1 MNNIPIFKKGFTIIE
16 LLAVIAIIAILVLLA
31 SPSILGKKEKAELAH
46 IKADI
51 KTTQSAVGAYL
62 LKHESLEKKVSDGEN
77 IGFEEFSVNSEKIYS
92 VRGEFNGD
100 VYNDGSLYDVSSLID
115 STLKKKGV
123 FVANQEG
130 IVYYVKGA
138 SVENSP
144 PVGEPNPESDF
155 VWISDEYGYEFKNK
169 NGTGYWKYNGEKKNV
184 VIPEKI
190 DGETLKSYYKMFSE
204 SKGITKV
211 SSLNKEVTSFVDMF
225 YGASSDKN
233 STLDLNQLESDNVQ
247 YLISMFGN
255 YEGGNIDMKKMKTSH
270 WKNMNSMFL
279 NSKIENL
286 HLPLQNKS
294 SIESVIQMFSQSEAK
309 NIDFGQLDLSK
320 VQNAS
325 FLFSKATAE
334 NIYFRKTK
342 FEETKEMNF
351 VFRGLKY
358 KGERLDLSSFNLSK
372 VESFTQAFRET
383 EAKEIFFGEN
393 FNLQNVEDLQFL
405 FLQSKIS
412 NLNLGSFNLKKA
424 KKLDFMF
431 SKAEINNLNFGENF
445 GGDNLESLEFLFSE
459 SKIKK
464 LNTASLKTLNVT
476 NFIGVFDNSEIDE
489 ISFGENFNTESGVKM
504 NLFFYKLKTKG
515 DLILPPKFTTKK
527 AKDLGVFASE
537 TTVEGELDFGDSI
550 VFDFNNDLTHGATFV
565 NLSAKNIKIGE
576 MKFINANDEDIRPL
590 FQSVSAD
597 KISIKNLEFS
607 GKTRSIKSLFGKKIE
622 EIVIEKLSFIDAENL
637 DNVFADLKAKSMTI
651 NNFSAEKAKST
662 ETMFRGS
669 KIDELRFNNVSIGEI
684 ENIHLMFLQ
693 FEGTIYNLSW
703 LKLANN
709 TDYSYAFTDFK
720 GKIIVRNQS
729 EKDKLSEIFKGVI
742 EIQNK

>member
-1 MNNIPIFKKGFTIIE
+1 
-16 LLAVIAIIAILVLLA
+16 
-31 SPSILGKKEKAELAH
+31 
-46 IKADI
+46 
-51 KTTQSAVGAYL
+51 
-62 LKHESLEKKVSDGEN
+62 
-77 IGFEEFSVNSEKIYS
+77 
-92 VRGEFNGD
+92 
-100 VYNDGSLYDVSSLID
+100 
-115 STLKKKGV
+115 
-123 FVANQEG
+123 
-130 IVYYVKGA
+130 
-138 SVENSP
+138 
-144 PVGEPNPESDF
+144 
-155 VWISDEYGYEFKNK
+155 
-169 NGTGYWKYNGEKKNV
+169 
-184 VIPEKI
+184 
-190 DGETLKSYYKMFSE
+190 
-204 SKGITKV
+204 
-211 SSLNKEVTSFVDMF
+211 
-225 YGASSDKN
+225 
-233 STLDLNQLESDNVQ
+233 
-247 YLISMFGN
+247 MFGN

-325 FLFSKATAE
+325 FLFSNATAE

-372 VESFTQAFRET
+372 VESFIQAFRET
-383 EAKEIFFGEN
+383 EAKEIFFGES
-393 FNLQNVEDLQFL
+393 FNLQNVENLEYL
-405 FLQSKIS
+405 FHKSKIS
-412 NLNLGSFNLKKA
+412 NLNLGNFNLKKA
-424 KKLDFMF
+424 KKLNFMF

-464 LNTASLKTLNVT
+464 LNTASLKTLKAT
-476 NFIGVFDNSEIDE
+476 NFVGVFDNSEIDE
-489 ISFGENFNTESGVKM
+489 ISFGENFNTESGVHM

-550 VFDFNNDLTHGATFV
+550 VFDFNNDLTLRAEFA
-565 NLSAKNIKIGE
+565 NLSAKTIKIGE
-576 MKFINANDEDIRPL
+576 MKFINTNDKDISSL
-590 FQSVSAD
+590 FQSISAD

-607 GKTRSIKSLFGKKIE
+607 GKTRSIQNLFGEKIE
-622 EIVIEKLSFIDAENL
+622 EIAIEKLSFIDVENL
-637 DNVFADLKAKSMTI
+637 DFVFSQIKAKSMTI
-651 NNFSAEKAKST
+651 NEFSAEKAKSAKF
-662 ETMFRGS
+662 MFVAS
-669 KIDELRFNNVSIGEI
+669 EIDELRFINANIGEI
-684 ENIHLMFLQ
+684 KDFGQMFLQ
-693 FEGTIYNLSW
+693 FKGTIYNLSW
-703 LKLANN
+703 LKLASSD
-709 TDYSYAFTDFK
+709 DYSSVFMDFE

-742 EIQNK
+742 EIQKQ